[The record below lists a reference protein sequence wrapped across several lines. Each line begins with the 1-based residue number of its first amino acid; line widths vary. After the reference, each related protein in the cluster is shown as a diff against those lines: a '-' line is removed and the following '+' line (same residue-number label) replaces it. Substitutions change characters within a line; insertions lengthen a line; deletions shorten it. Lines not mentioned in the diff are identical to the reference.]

1 LLVSTAGLGALVAAG
16 TGAPSSDL
24 PDLTAQLPDART
36 GSPNARWVDTLEIP
50 GRTLFR
56 FDSVIHNEGP
66 GVFEV
71 TRVGGTTYQ
80 RTWGG
85 GLPPGV
91 GTAKTVPSGGSPALR
106 ALASGGAGQP
116 NALQY
121 SYATGHHHF
130 HSQRIAAYELQTTA
144 GAPVRAAAKNLAGF
158 CLYDSWGNGGGQF
171 YPNDNTSCARDED
184 RYTGDLR
191 MGISPGWGDLYNS
204 QLWDQWVDVTDV
216 TPGEYRLAATVNPQG
231 IYEERD
237 QGNNSASVPVTIPG
251 VIVSAK
257 SLATNVGQAVD
268 IPLTG
273 QVIGK
278 DVRSRRN
285 ITCDTT
291 FDAGCMVPATGSVA
305 SWTVSAPTAGQ
316 VSRTG
321 ATVRYTPPAGYNGV
335 ATFTYTG
342 TDSRGL
348 TSKPA
353 TVTITV
359 TQGGTGGG
367 GTGGGTG
374 GTGGTG
380 DAGGG
385 ATTGG
390 GTGTSTGTGG
400 TTTVGT
406 TTGGTTTGG
415 STRPRPRAVSL
426 SVRSL
431 KPTRRALRVRVAG
444 VVKAPAGAKVCSGRV
459 LVRVVGNR
467 KVVRSA
473 KTALRRRASACRY
486 RVTLT
491 VPKAKIGRARSMKVT
506 ARFLGT
512 AQLVPRN
519 AKTRT
524 VHARR

>member
-1 LLVSTAGLGALVAAG
+1 MTSFPNGTVSEDNPIVAGGPREANSLRYSS
-16 TGAPSSDL
+16 AP
-24 PDLTAQLPDART
+24 
-36 GSPNARWVDTLEIP
+36 
-50 GRTLFR
+50 
-56 FDSVIHNEGP
+56 
-66 GVFEV
+66 
-71 TRVGGTTYQ
+71 
-80 RTWGG
+80 
-85 GLPPGV
+85 
-91 GTAKTVPSGGSPALR
+91 
-106 ALASGGAGQP
+106 
-116 NALQY
+116 
-121 SYATGHHHF
+121 GHEHF
-130 HSQRIAAYELQTTA
+130 HAQRVAAYELRTTGGTRVA
-144 GAPVRAAAKNLAGF
+144 SAAKNLAGF
-158 CLYDSWGNGGGQF
+158 CLYDSWGDSIS
-171 YPNDNTSCARDED
+171 YPNDGTSCARGNSG
-184 RYTGDLR
+184 YTGFLR
-191 MGISPGWGDLYNS
+191 MGISPGRGDLYNS
-204 QLWDQWVDVTDV
+204 QLWDQWVDVTNV
-216 TPGEYRLAATVNPQG
+216 TPGTYTIVATVDPENL
-231 IYEERD
+231 YEESNES
-237 QGNNSASVPVTIPG
+237 NNTSDPVSVVIPG
-251 VIVSAK
+251 VIVQARSATTE
-257 SLATNVGQAVD
+257 AGTAVD
-268 IPLTG
+268 ISLAG
-273 QVIGK
+273 EVIGRTVK
-278 DVRSRRN
+278 SR
-285 ITCDTT
+285 IPGCAQTYQSCMTT
-291 FDAGCMVPATGSVA
+291 ASSSSVA
-305 SWTVSAPTAGQ
+305 SWNVSAPSAGQ

-321 ATVRYTPPAGYNGV
+321 ATVRYTPPAGFTGV

-380 DAGGG
+380 GG
-385 ATTGG
+385 ATPGG

-400 TTTVGT
+400 TTTGGTTTGGTTTGGT

-415 STRPRPRAVSL
+415 STRPRPKAVSL

-486 RVTLT
+486 QVTLT
-491 VPKAKIGRARSMKVT
+491 VPKAKMGRARSMKVT